1 MAVKVVEGSARKL
14 FTVFVRLQIGHTT
27 LTNSR

>member
-14 FTVFVRLQIGHTT
+14 FTVFVRLQRMKLDIPID
-27 LTNSR
+27 